1 MAYAPSNNWWL
12 NGPKNPRGW
21 GCDSGECG
29 AGFAGFR
36 GLGQTTTP
44 AVCSD
49 GTQPNALTGCD
60 DGSIPTC
67 PVAGTSFNG
76 FACSTA
82 SLLGGNPLLPVGS
95 SATIIPGVANQYV
108 LLGGAALALI
118 LLLGVLKK

>member
-36 GLGQTTTP
+36 GLGQTTSP
-44 AVCSD
+44 AVCAD
-49 GTQPNALTGCD
+49 GTQPGMLGCA
-60 DGSIPTC
+60 DGSTPTC
-67 PVAGTSFNG
+67 PAGGSFNG
-76 FACSTA
+76 LVCSSA
-82 SLLGGNPLLPVGS
+82 SLLVGNPLLPVGS

-108 LLGGAALALI
+108 LIGGGLLALF
-118 LLLGVLKK
+118 LLLGLKK